1 MRRRRPVKAGL
12 WSKAQAVER
21 IIFVEV
27 QAYDADRE
35 MTTQVVHDILASPAG
50 RVEFILDSPVSAN
63 WRLTRDQ
70 EGRPRVAYYGHN
82 QQRYRLAAGINGRIV
97 EALNAA

>member
-12 WSKAQAVER
+12 WTTAQAVER

-27 QAYDADRE
+27 PGYDASRE
-35 MTTQVVHDILASPAG
+35 MTTQVVHDILVSPAG

-63 WRLTRDQ
+63 WRLKRDQ
-70 EGRPRVAYYGHN
+70 DGRPRVAYYGHN
-82 QQRYRLAAGINGRIV
+82 QQRYRLEAGINGRIIEV
-97 EALNAA
+97 LNAA